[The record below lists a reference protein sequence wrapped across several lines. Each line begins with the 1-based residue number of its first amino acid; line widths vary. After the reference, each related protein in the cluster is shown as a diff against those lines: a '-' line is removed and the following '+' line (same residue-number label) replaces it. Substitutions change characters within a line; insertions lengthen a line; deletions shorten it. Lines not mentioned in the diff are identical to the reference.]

1 MASIRFILGYVCL
14 IAIGWSNLPNR
25 SILKFQALDRRV
37 FSHLIEMNAQ
47 QTVVLNIARG
57 ELGVREFRDNDGKAV
72 EAYLHYTKTPTGSPW
87 CAAFVS
93 WVFGQAG
100 YATPRTA
107 WSPSLFPNDR
117 ITDLTV
123 PGNVFGLYFPALKR
137 IAHAGIIE
145 RRENDWLITIEG
157 NTNQTGSRE
166 GDGVYRKRRLVKSI
180 KVYADWLTKK
190 GGKS

>member
-107 WSPSLFPNDR
+107 WSPALFPKAKR
-117 ITDLTV
+117 TKVIMPAV
-123 PGNVFGLYFPALKR
+123 VFGIYFAAQQR
-137 IAHAGIIE
+137 IAHVGLVIQK
-145 RRENDWLITIEG
+145 RGNWLYTIEG
-157 NTNQTGSRE
+157 NTNVSGGRE
-166 GDGVYRKRRLVKSI
+166 GDGVYHKLRHVKTI
-180 KVYADWLTKK
+180 AAFANWLPEE
-190 GGKS
+190 GGQP

>member
-14 IAIGWSNLPNR
+14 IAIGWSNLPDR
-25 SILKFQALDRRV
+25 SVLKFRPSDHLV
-37 FSHLIEMNAQ
+37 FSHLIETNAQ
-47 QTVVLNIARG
+47 QDLVVNIARG
-57 ELGVREFRDNDGKAV
+57 ELGVREFRNNDGTAV

-93 WVFGQAG
+93 WVFGKAG
-100 YATPRTA
+100 YSAPKTA
-107 WSPSLFPNDR
+107 WSPSLFPSDH
-117 ITDLTV
+117 ITSLSS
-123 PGNVFGLYFPALKR
+123 PGNVFGLYFPELKR